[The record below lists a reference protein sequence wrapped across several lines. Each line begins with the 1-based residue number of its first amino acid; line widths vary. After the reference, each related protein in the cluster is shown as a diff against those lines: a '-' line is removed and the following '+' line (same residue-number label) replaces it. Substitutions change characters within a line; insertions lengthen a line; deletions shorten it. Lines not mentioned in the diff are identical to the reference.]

1 MIKYKNKSSIKK
13 ILVLF
18 LLVILIIDIEKIYL
32 RLYILIIIKRD
43 ITQTITLN
51 LKNWL

>member
-32 RLYILIIIKRD
+32 RLYILIITKRD
-43 ITQTITLN
+43 ITQIITLN